1 MAQRLAKLVSMAA
14 VAPAIGPGKGLDYWR
29 LVRRQSEDRVTRVYE
44 SIWRDAADEL
54 GIELVSSGDGT
65 FIFHQGGR
73 SAAVWNWRTPL
84 SEHDAVESA
93 LNKPEVGRR
102 IAEAAIPVPPQ
113 LEFSTRNFRGAFE
126 FLAEHGGPCVVKP
139 AALSGGYG
147 VTCGIRTRR
156 DLVQALLAAAAFDRR
171 LMIER
176 QVEGDVYRFLFLDG
190 VLIDVLL
197 RHPSRVTGDGS
208 SSIIE
213 LIGAEN
219 VRRVE
224 AGGFAGFHLI
234 RPDLDCVLTLRAAGL
249 RARSVPAAGMQVP
262 VKTSTGNSGASD
274 TETIEPPPAPAL
286 VEETAAA
293 VRAVGTRLAG
303 VDLVTSDLGT
313 DLRTAGGAILEVNV
327 PPGLHYHYLVAAP
340 ERARRIAVP
349 ILRCLIELNTT
360 SD

>member
-1 MAQRLAKLVSMAA
+1 MAA
-14 VAPAIGPGKGLDYWR
+14 VAPAIGPRNGLDYWQ
-29 LVRRQSEDRVTRVYE
+29 LVRRQAEDRVARVYE
-44 SIWRDAADEL
+44 WIWRDAADEV
-54 GIELVSSGDGT
+54 GIALKSSGDGT
-65 FIFHQGGR
+65 FTFHQNGR
-73 SAAVWNWRTPL
+73 SAAVWNGLTPL
-84 SEHDAVESA
+84 SERDATATA

-102 IAEAAIPVPPQ
+102 IAAAGIPVPPH
-113 LEFSTRNFRGAFE
+113 LAFSTRDFRGAFR
-126 FLAEHGGPCVVKP
+126 FLAQHGGPCVVKP
-139 AALSGGYG
+139 AAMSGGSG
-147 VTCGIRTRR
+147 VTCGVRTRQE
-156 DLVQALLAAAAFDRR
+156 LVQALLAAAAFDRR

-176 QVEGDVYRFLFLDG
+176 QVVGDVFRFLFLDG

-208 SSIIE
+208 STVME

-219 VRRVE
+219 LRRVE
-224 AGGFAGFHLI
+224 AGGFAGFQLI

-249 RARSVPAAGMQVP
+249 RARSVPAAGVQIA

-274 TETIEPPPAPAL
+274 TETIELPPAPAL
-286 VEETAAA
+286 VEEAAAA

-313 DLRTAGGAILEVNV
+313 DLRTSGGAILEVNV

-340 ERARRIAVP
+340 ARARRIAVP
-349 ILRCLIELNTT
+349 ILRCVVESNTT